1 MASDESI
8 RESISSMVE
17 EEHRLREA
25 HVGQGL
31 SDEEKARVA
40 ELEIELDRAWD
51 LLRQREARRSA
62 GQSSD
67 DTELRPPGTV
77 ENYLG

>member
-8 RESISSMVE
+8 RESITAMVE

-31 SDEEKARVA
+31 SEEERTRMA
-40 ELEIELDRAWD
+40 ELEVELDRAWD
-51 LLRQREARRSA
+51 LLRRRDARRAA
-62 GQSSD
+62 GQSSSAPRMS
-67 DTELRPPGTV
+67 TGRPRST
-77 ENYLG
+77 